1 VAVTEEYFSE
11 NGTDEGYATDSAGN
25 GTDGLW
31 RLVDPLVL
39 KSEQN
44 RDGGSSRERILLP
57 NQARAKIKKRLA
69 ALDQKVPLRPTPH
82 DILLSISL

>member
-1 VAVTEEYFSE
+1 MPQIRRQV
-11 NGTDEGYATDSAGN
+11 
-25 GTDGLW
+25 GLTVCGGFLA
-31 RLVDPLVL
+31 RFVL

-44 RDGGSSRERILLP
+44 RDGGCSRERILLP